1 MMMLIMPRANDVR
14 GDVAAGALGEDDGL
28 GAVLLLHV
36 HELLGDEVVRL
47 IPGDALPL
55 VLAAVLGI
63 ALHGIQ
69 QAVLVV
75 RDLGNVQAAHAQAA
89 ERAEFGRWKTSCAL
103 VVERAG
109 LSNRET
115 EVFMLLAKGRG
126 TEHIQ
131 NKLGISGHTVK
142 THTYNIYHK
151 MGIGSREE
159 LLDAVENALEDDAR

>member
-1 MMMLIMPRANDVR
+1 M
-14 GDVAAGALGEDDGL
+14 
-28 GAVLLLHV
+28 
-36 HELLGDEVVRL
+36 
-47 IPGDALPL
+47 
-55 VLAAVLGI
+55 
-63 ALHGIQ
+63 
-69 QAVLVV
+69 V

-103 VVERAG
+103 VAERAG

-115 EVFMLLAKGRG
+115 EVFILLAKGRG

-159 LLDAVENALEDDAR
+159 LLNAVENALEDDER